1 VVGVPTNYTCETP
14 TPNNQLPNPQSLIT
28 QLPIITMK
36 LTIEHEL
43 DYQYSNAVFL
53 EPHYLYLHPKRSS
66 LLTLLSHEIEVTPTP
81 STIAKNLDSFDNIQY
96 ILFFKDTTPQLNI
109 KVKSLVET
117 STFNPLS
124 FIYHPFENSSL
135 PIKYSENLEKVLSPY
150 LVKDGIT
157 TLIDQTARQLAASVN
172 WNTTAFLTTL
182 NSYINQFAY
191 EIREEGLPHTPEI
204 TLLNRRGS
212 CRDYSV
218 LYMAMCRTLGIAT
231 RFVSGYHYVK
241 TENPDAVQHLHA
253 WVEVYLPG
261 GGWRGFDPT
270 QNCLVSGNHVPVGVS
285 AIPQIVTPI
294 SGTFRGSAVSV
305 FEAKVRIVS
314 RD

>member
-1 VVGVPTNYTCETP
+1 MT
-14 TPNNQLPNPQSLIT
+14 
-28 QLPIITMK
+28 

-66 LLTLLSHEIEVTPTP
+66 LLTLISHEIEITPQP
-81 STIAKNLDSFDNIQY
+81 STIAKNLDSSDNIQY
-96 ILFFKDTTPQLNI
+96 ILFFKDTTPSLNI
-109 KVKSLVET
+109 KVKSVVET
-117 STFNPLS
+117 TEFNPLS
-124 FIYHPFENSSL
+124 FLYHPFESSSL
-135 PIKYSENLEKVLSPY
+135 PVKYSNDLEKILSPY

-172 WNTTAFLTTL
+172 WNTTAFLTAL
-182 NSYINQFAY
+182 NAYIHQFSY
-191 EIREEGLPHTPEI
+191 EVREDGLPHTPET
-204 TLLNRRGS
+204 TLLGRNGS

-218 LYMAMCRTLGIAT
+218 LFMAMCRALGIAS
-231 RFVSGYHYVK
+231 RFVSGYYYVES
-241 TENPDAVQHLHA
+241 ENQNRIQYLHA

-270 QNCLVSGNHVPVGVS
+270 QNCLVSGNHVPVGTS
-285 AIPQIVTPI
+285 AIPQMVTPI

-305 FEAKVRIVS
+305 FEAKVRINLV
-314 RD
+314 

>member
-1 VVGVPTNYTCETP
+1 
-14 TPNNQLPNPQSLIT
+14 
-28 QLPIITMK
+28 MK
-36 LTIEHEL
+36 LTIAHEL
-43 DYQYSNAVFL
+43 DYQYTNAVFL

-66 LLTLLSHEIEVTPTP
+66 LLTLISHEIEITPQP
-81 STIAKNLDSFDNIQY
+81 STIAKNLDSSDNIQY
-96 ILFFKDTTPQLNI
+96 ILFFKDTTSSLNI

-117 STFNPLS
+117 TEFNPLS
-124 FIYHPFENSSL
+124 FLYHPFESSIL
-135 PIKYSENLEKVLSPY
+135 PIKYSVDLEKVLSPY

-182 NSYINQFAY
+182 NSYINQFSY
-191 EIREEGLPHTPEI
+191 EIREDGLPHIPET
-204 TLLNRRGS
+204 TLLNRKGS

-218 LYMAMCRTLGIAT
+218 LYMAMCRTLGIAA
-231 RFVSGYHYVK
+231 RFVSGYYYVDS
-241 TENPDAVQHLHA
+241 ENPDRIQYLHA

-270 QNCLVSGNHVPVGVS
+270 QNCLVSGNHVPVGAS
-285 AIPQIVTPI
+285 AIPQMVTPI

-305 FEAKVRIVS
+305 FEAKVQIREVK
-314 RD
+314 

>member
-1 VVGVPTNYTCETP
+1 MT
-14 TPNNQLPNPQSLIT
+14 
-28 QLPIITMK
+28 

-66 LLTLLSHEIEVTPTP
+66 LLTIISHEIEITPLP
-81 STIAKNLDSFDNIQY
+81 STIAKNLDSSDNIQY
-96 ILFFKDTTPQLNI
+96 ILFFKDTTSSLNI
-109 KVKSLVET
+109 KVKSVVET
-117 STFNPLS
+117 TEFNPLS
-124 FIYHPFENSSL
+124 FLYHPFESSSL
-135 PIKYSENLEKVLSPY
+135 PIKYSQDLEKILSPY

-172 WNTTAFLTTL
+172 WNTTAFLTAL
-182 NSYINQFAY
+182 NSYIHQFSY
-191 EIREEGLPHTPEI
+191 EVREDGLPHTPET
-204 TLLNRRGS
+204 TLLGRNGS

-218 LYMAMCRTLGIAT
+218 LFMAMCRALGIAS
-231 RFVSGYHYVK
+231 RFVSGYYYVES
-241 TENPDAVQHLHA
+241 ENQNRIQYLHA

-270 QNCLVSGNHVPVGVS
+270 QNCLVSGNHVPVGTS
-285 AIPQIVTPI
+285 AIPQMVTPI

-305 FEAKVRIVS
+305 FEAKVRINLV
-314 RD
+314 

>member
-1 VVGVPTNYTCETP
+1 MT
-14 TPNNQLPNPQSLIT
+14 
-28 QLPIITMK
+28 

-66 LLTLLSHEIEVTPTP
+66 FLTLISHEIEITPPP
-81 STIAKNLDSFDNIQY
+81 STIAKNLDSSDNIQY
-96 ILFFKDTTPQLNI
+96 ILFFKDTTSALNI
-109 KVKSLVET
+109 KVKSVVET
-117 STFNPLS
+117 TEFNPLS
-124 FIYHPFENSSL
+124 FLYHPFESSNL
-135 PIKYSENLEKVLSPY
+135 PIKYSEDLEKILNPY

-182 NSYINQFAY
+182 NSYIHQFAY
-191 EIREEGLPHTPEI
+191 EVREDGLPHTPET
-204 TLLNRRGS
+204 TLLGRNGS

-218 LYMAMCRTLGIAT
+218 LFMAMCRALGVAS
-231 RFVSGYHYVK
+231 RFVSGYYYVDSEDLNR
-241 TENPDAVQHLHA
+241 TQYLHA

-270 QNCLVSGNHVPVGVS
+270 QNCLVSGNHVPVGTS
-285 AIPQIVTPI
+285 AISQMVTPI
-294 SGTFRGSAVSV
+294 SGTFRGNAVSV
-305 FEAKVRIVS
+305 FEAKVRINLV
-314 RD
+314 